1 MTLPNG
7 PLERKRLHEMGDEEY
22 AAYIEAQRLEEE
34 RERAYTYRNGWWVNA
49 YEVFRQYGG
58 PEEGGW
64 WFDSGE
70 PVASKR
76 FNREETARVYADQL
90 RKQFPRTDKRY
101 SVLGGEDYQVCI
113 EPHPARSYPTER
125 PHYE

>member
-1 MTLPNG
+1 MSHYFETAE
-7 PLERKRLHEMGDEEY
+7 ERE
-22 AAYIEAQRLEEE
+22 AYWAEQEAEQA
-34 RERAYTYRNGWWVNA
+34 RERAYAYRNGWWVNA
-49 YEVFRQYGG
+49 YEVSRQYGG

-64 WFDSGE
+64 WFDSGD
-70 PVASKR
+70 PVHSQRYPTEAA
-76 FNREETARVYADQL
+76 ARAAAD
-90 RKQFPRTDKRY
+90 RARAKFPRTDKRY